1 MSHNFH
7 IPSGASVPAITG
19 EYAYYVPSLM
29 GTSGMIHYWN
39 ISTPDKHSAFCHFSY
54 PSPNLSLRGV
64 RLVGRIINMRKQLAS
79 Y

>member
-39 ISTPDKHSAFCHFSY
+39 ISTPDKHSAFCHFL
-54 PSPNLSLRGV
+54 PQNWAFLMVFL
-64 RLVGRIINMRKQLAS
+64 Q
-79 Y
+79 